1 MPPPLESWSTQ
12 EVAATVTD
20 YLAMLGC
27 ELKGEPYNKAAHRRQ
42 LQRLLVER
50 SEQAIEFK
58 HANISAVLI
67 ELGLPYISGYKP
79 RSNYQQLLR
88 DEVEGRLQ
96 ADKELQLTVA
106 QTVEEPVAL
115 PPTKANLADV
125 IVPMPERSRKERTYE
140 RPAARPQVARRI
152 NYLER
157 EARNA
162 SLGLAGEK
170 FVMEVEHHRLWD
182 AGARRLAEKIDHVS
196 QSRGDGL
203 GFDILSFET
212 NGRERLIEVKTT
224 RFGQHTPF
232 FVSQNEVEV
241 SEAKASE
248 YALYRVFAFR
258 EQPKLF
264 IVPGALRDTLDLQ
277 PFQYRASVV

>member
-1 MPPPLESWSTQ
+1 MPPIPESWSTQ

-20 YLAMLGC
+20 YLAMLAC
-27 ELKGEPYNKAAHRRQ
+27 ELRAEPYSKANHRRQ
-42 LQRLLVER
+42 LQRLLVNR

-67 ELGLPYISGYKP
+67 ELGFPYISGYKP
-79 RSNYQQLLR
+79 RGNYQQLLR
-88 DEVEGRLQ
+88 EEIETRLQ
-96 ADKELQLTVA
+96 VEQNLQLAVA
-106 QTVEEPVAL
+106 QIVEEPVAIA
-115 PPTKANLADV
+115 PNVGNVADV
-125 IVPMPERSRKERTYE
+125 IVPMPERPRTEHVYE
-140 RPAARPQVARRI
+140 RPAAQPRVARRV

-170 FVMEVEHHRLWD
+170 FVLEVEHRRLWD
-182 AGARRLAEKIDHVS
+182 AGARRLAERIDHVS
-196 QSRGDGL
+196 QTRGDGL
-203 GFDILSFET
+203 GFDILSFEA

-241 SEAKASE
+241 SEMKSSE

-258 EQPKLF
+258 ERPQLF
-264 IVPGALRDTLDLQ
+264 VVPGALRETLDLQ
-277 PFQYRASVV
+277 PFQYRASVA